1 MSNKRRTSPD
11 YPDAWAWLGDLAA
24 AEGIDLERMSLSEAA
39 DRAVS
44 RLEQQRGKGLPLTLG
59 TVELAAVLVRLQ
71 GEFAVSDASSAD
83 PLLERAYAHTRARM
97 LAARYADG
105 LEVWTRPG
113 SLAEPE
119 PETTLFD
126 LVRVFESIFP
136 DMQRLLSRRSPSGQ

>member
-1 MSNKRRTSPD
+1 MRF
-11 YPDAWAWLGDLAA
+11 
-24 AEGIDLERMSLSEAA
+24 
-39 DRAVS
+39 
-44 RLEQQRGKGLPLTLG
+44 
-59 TVELAAVLVRLQ
+59 Q
-71 GEFAVSDASSAD
+71 GEFVVSDASSAD